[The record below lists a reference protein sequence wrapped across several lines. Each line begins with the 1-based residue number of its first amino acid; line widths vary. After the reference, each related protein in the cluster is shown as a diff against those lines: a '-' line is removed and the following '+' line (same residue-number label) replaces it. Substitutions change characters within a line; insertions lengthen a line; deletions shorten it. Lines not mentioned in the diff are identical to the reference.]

1 MDQVTHFVL
10 GSAIGTVT
18 IGRRIGARKAALI
31 GGVIA
36 ELPDLDF
43 LIPSATEIDAFT
55 DHRGLTHSV
64 LIHALASPVL
74 GEALRFVD
82 RRLRDER
89 WLCYGLVFA
98 ALSTHALLDG
108 FTTYGTRLLWPI
120 FTEPISWSSI
130 FIIDPL
136 YTLPLLLAFL
146 VSFLARTLGRGE
158 PLSGTAR
165 RMASLGL
172 ILSTAYLG
180 WTLAARQLAE
190 TKVLNALAAAGTRH
204 ERLTLTPMPF
214 NSLLWRGL
222 AVDGDR
228 YINVYVSIL
237 DGDAPAA
244 LHQHERKLAL
254 EAILPERAPVAQIAR
269 FSHGFYA
276 MGEADD
282 AILVRDLRMGLEPV
296 HPFTFL
302 IARSGSAVTMVTP
315 VQLDSKIDWSQ
326 LDWIW
331 QRIFDETA
339 VRDEQAVSL

>member
-18 IGRRIGARKAALI
+18 IGRKIGARKAALI

-43 LIPSATEIDAFT
+43 LIPSATQIDAFT

-64 LIHALASPVL
+64 LIHALATPVF

-82 RRLRDER
+82 GRLRDQR
-89 WLCYGLVFA
+89 WLCYGFVFA
-98 ALSTHALLDG
+98 AFSTHALLDG
-108 FTTYGTRLLWPI
+108 FTTYGTRLLWPV

-136 YTLPLLLAFL
+136 FTLPLLLALL
-146 VSFLARTLGRGE
+146 VSLFARTPGHGE
-158 PLSGTAR
+158 VLSVTAR

-172 ILSTAYLG
+172 ILSTGYLG
-180 WTLAARQLAE
+180 WTLAAREFAE
-190 TKVLNALAAAGTRH
+190 TKVLNALAASGARH

-222 AVDGDR
+222 AVDGDG

-237 DGDAPAA
+237 DDDAPAA
-244 LHQHERKLAL
+244 LYPHGRKLAL
-254 EAILPERAPVAQIAR
+254 EAILPERALVAQIAR

-302 IARSGSAVTMVTP
+302 IARRGSPVRMVTP
-315 VQLDSKIDWSQ
+315 VHLESEIDWSQ

-331 QRIFDETA
+331 RRIFDPTA
-339 VRDEQAVSL
+339 VREE